1 MDFEDAAT
9 DLKTVDEQGLS
20 LVSKLANVQLTLEQ
34 RVTQLEDEL
43 KQAKRNL
50 REIAEEQLPSAMAE
64 HSISELVLEDGSRVS
79 VGKFYSASI
88 SKDKSDEAFG
98 WLVANDFGDLIKNQ
112 VATTFVRG
120 QEEQAKQFADDL
132 IHRGMAVNTKKWVEP
147 MT

>member
-132 IHRGMAVNTKKWVEP
+132 IHKGMAVKH
-147 MT
+147 